1 MRYTIAYTREF
12 HCHDLRIREPL
23 HSSLRI
29 IPVEFIQPCLQVL
42 SMINASTYCAALF
55 SLQVNGSSI
64 SVSLPY
70 AGPGY
75 IVSAYGRALRY
86 EAASIGL
93 VVTVNLWSVTV
104 NINNTFAT
112 LLNGLCGNFDGNKT
126 NDLMTENGTDVSG
139 QPRGQGPKMIGDSYV
154 VEDPEQL
161 NGTAYV
167 GLRFFVMAV
176 MCIIVYVLGFR

>member
-1 MRYTIAYTREF
+1 MLPLTALHCFRYRLTAPQSQFRCRTLAQVTSCQPMAGLYATRQ
-12 HCHDLRIREPL
+12 H
-23 HSSLRI
+23 
-29 IPVEFIQPCLQVL
+29 L
-42 SMINASTYCAALF
+42 S
-55 SLQVNGSSI
+55 
-64 SVSLPY
+64 
-70 AGPGY
+70 
-75 IVSAYGRALRY
+75 
-86 EAASIGL
+86 GL

-167 GLRFFVMAV
+167 GLRFLVMAV
-176 MCIIVYVLGFR
+176 MCIIVYVLGFRWVVCFFLHVLVTIQDSEKMRGFCKAAKTA